1 MNPLAALHAV
11 DVVLVGLERAAEVVT
26 PLPHRVLLA
35 RGSAR
40 GVELQLVDDLDALP
54 LLLPLGLLGRAT
66 TRQGHR
72 EATEA

>member
-26 PLPHRVLLA
+26 PLSHRVLLA

-40 GVELQLVDDLDALP
+40 GVELQLVDDLDALL
-54 LLLPLGLLGRAT
+54 LLLPFGLLGRAT

-72 EATEA
+72 EAREA